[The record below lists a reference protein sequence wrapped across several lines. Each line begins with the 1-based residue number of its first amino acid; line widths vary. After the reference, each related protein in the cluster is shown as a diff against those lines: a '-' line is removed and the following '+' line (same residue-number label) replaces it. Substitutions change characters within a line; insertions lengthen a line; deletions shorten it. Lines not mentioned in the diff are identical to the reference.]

1 MQMDNIFGS
10 NQYSSIEG
18 QRMLITLSLKK
29 ACFAFSMQLNVVQEP
44 GVGSSSIGWIINA
57 AQPAFHFNP
66 DLTVSSPVP
75 SGHFDT
81 ACHQYSV
88 LFTSRWL
95 GVLAF
100 EGSSHCLGWPVLM
113 LYRKRPQAS
122 VNWILVDD
130 NGTVIYRGCRFY
142 PTYAERYRGED
153 GYGGESESSPSLFE
167 PVSF

>member
-1 MQMDNIFGS
+1 MTISAKNDENSKQIMEDLS
-10 NQYSSIEG
+10 ACRWTTYLVPATPHK
-18 QRMLITLSLKK
+18 QRMLITLSLEK
-29 ACFAFSMQLNVVQEP
+29 AAFAFSVQLNVVQEP
-44 GVGSSSIGWIINA
+44 GVGSSSIGSIIN

-122 VNWILVDD
+122 VN
-130 NGTVIYRGCRFY
+130 
-142 PTYAERYRGED
+142 
-153 GYGGESESSPSLFE
+153 
-167 PVSF
+167 